1 MNPSRH
7 SRRNNVT
14 GRRHTVVA
22 GTILASLTLVT
33 AACGSGGGRSATAS
47 PPASPS
53 NPTSAATIVV
63 ASSSLGDVLV
73 DAQGRT
79 LYLFGADVGTKSACF
94 GACAENWP
102 PLVASGTPTVENG
115 AATSLV
121 GTTTRTDGEEQ
132 VQVIYNGH
140 PLYLFAGDQKAGD
153 TNGQGLNAFGGI
165 WSALTST
172 GNQVTAT
179 PPSGAAAMVTS
190 APVRHSRAARPTGCI
205 STDEGGPRT
214 CRDQLFRHTW

>member
-1 MNPSRH
+1 M
-7 SRRNNVT
+7 T

-53 NPTSAATIVV
+53 NPTSAATIAV

-79 LYLFGADVGTKSACF
+79 PYLFGADVGTKSACSVPR
-94 GACAENWP
+94 AVNWP

-115 AATSLV
+115 AATATSA
-121 GTTTRTDGEEQ
+121 TTKTPTRT
-132 VQVIYNGH
+132 
-140 PLYLFAGDQKAGD
+140 
-153 TNGQGLNAFGGI
+153 
-165 WSALTST
+165 SA
-172 GNQVTAT
+172 
-179 PPSGAAAMVTS
+179 TS
-190 APVRHSRAARPTGCI
+190 ARPFRRAR
-205 STDEGGPRT
+205 
-214 CRDQLFRHTW
+214 

>member
-1 MNPSRH
+1 M
-7 SRRNNVT
+7 T

-53 NPTSAATIVV
+53 NPTSAATIAV

-79 LYLFGADVGTKSACF
+79 PYLFGADVGTKSACF
-94 GACAENWP
+94 GACAVNWP

-115 AATSLV
+115 AAT
-121 GTTTRTDGEEQ
+121 
-132 VQVIYNGH
+132 
-140 PLYLFAGDQKAGD
+140 A
-153 TNGQGLNAFGGI
+153 
-165 WSALTST
+165 
-172 GNQVTAT
+172 
-179 PPSGAAAMVTS
+179 TS
-190 APVRHSRAARPTGCI
+190 ATYENPDAYIGDVRETFRRAR
-205 STDEGGPRT
+205 
-214 CRDQLFRHTW
+214 